1 MKLTERQHT
10 ILEWIRQTEHL
21 EVELIAQRFDVTTQT
36 IRKDINQLCEYG
48 LLRRR
53 HGGVS
58 LPSSVTNLSFTSR
71 QIINQH
77 AKQRIASHLAS
88 LIPDNASVFLGI
100 GTTIEFVARELSD
113 HKGLTV
119 LTNNLN
125 VASLLCN
132 SPSIQ
137 VMVAGGQLRHN
148 DHDVVGE
155 ETTRFFSEFH
165 ADYGV
170 IGTGGLDIRH
180 GLMDFDVREAAV
192 SRAILSNC
200 RQRILVADQSKW
212 GRNALAKIAPLT
224 QIDLFITDHLPATAR
239 SAIPDSMTLITTDVT
254 TDITTD
260 NG

>member
-1 MKLTERQHT
+1 MKLTERQHQ
-10 ILEWIRQTEHL
+10 ILEWIRRTEHL

-36 IRKDINQLCEYG
+36 IRKDINQLCDYG

-58 LPSSVTNLSFTSR
+58 LPSSVTNLSFSSR
-71 QIINQH
+71 QVINQH
-77 AKQRIASHLAS
+77 AKQRIASALAS
-88 LIPDNASVFLGI
+88 LIPENASVFLGI
-100 GTTIEFVARELSD
+100 GTTIEFVARELTR

-125 VASLLCN
+125 VASLLCA

-137 VMVAGGQLRHN
+137 VLVAGGQLRHN
-148 DHDVVGE
+148 DHDLVGE
-155 ETTRFFSEFH
+155 ETTRFFADFH

-170 IGTGGLDIRH
+170 IGTGSLDLRH
-180 GLMDFDVREAAV
+180 GLMDFDVREASV

-212 GRNALAKIAPLT
+212 GRNALAKIAPLSE
-224 QIDLFITDHLPATAR
+224 IDLFITDHLPDLAVA
-239 SAIPDSMTLITTDVT
+239 AIPEGISLICTDR
-254 TDITTD
+254 D
-260 NG
+260 